1 MGMKITGSKFPNED
15 DVLLITSSKGEAVC
29 ICRNYENDRQVEM
42 VSSWRALTD
51 PLPSR
56 RLSGL
61 VS

>member
-1 MGMKITGSKFPNED
+1 MKVTGSKFPNENN
-15 DVLLITSSKGEAVC
+15 VLFITSSEKEAVC

-42 VSSWRALTD
+42 VSTWRALTD